1 MTNLFISHL
10 QFNLALKE
18 KQRGFLKQKE
28 EYNPLK
34 NSLNFVCE
42 VKGVFVN
49 VFAHRFNLAQG

>member
-1 MTNLFISHL
+1 MFISHL
-10 QFNLALKE
+10 QFNLTLKE
-18 KQRGFLKQKE
+18 KQRGFLKQQE

-49 VFAHRFNLAQG
+49 VFAHRFNLAQV